1 MHQVTRVHP
10 PDKKVLDN
18 VTLAF
23 LPGAKI
29 GVIGANG
36 SGKSTLMRIMAGID
50 DGFTG
55 EAQPHPSIRVGY
67 FAQEP
72 DLGNVVT
79 VREAVEL
86 AVADTR
92 KLLTDFEDISAKFAE
107 PMSDD
112 AMNALLEKQGKLQDR
127 IDAIDAWNL
136 DQRVERAM
144 DALRLPP
151 GDAEVNV
158 LSGGEKRRVA
168 LCRILLENPDM
179 LLLDEPMAGMA
190 QEDVERTSALIKR
203 VSANR
208 TILMVEHNL
217 SVVSSLSDTITVLAR
232 GRVLAEGNYEVV
244 SKDPRV
250 IEAYIGA
257 AHG

>member
-1 MHQVTRVHP
+1 MPEFVFTMREVTRVHP

-36 SGKSTLMRIMAGID
+36 SGKSSLMRIMAGTD

-55 EAQPHPSIRVGY
+55 EARPHPSIKVGY

-72 DLGNVVT
+72 DMGNAKL
-79 VREAVEL
+79 VREAVET
-86 AVADTR
+86 AVAYTR
-92 KLLTDFEDISAKFAE
+92 KLLTDFENISAKFAE

-112 AMNALLEKQGKLQDR
+112 EMNALLEKQGRLQDR
-127 IDAIDAWNL
+127 IDAVDAWNL
-136 DQRVERAM
+136 DQKVERAM

-151 GDAEVNV
+151 GDAEIEV

-168 LCRILLENPDM
+168 LCRILLEN
-179 LLLDEPMAGMA
+179 
-190 QEDVERTSALIKR
+190 
-203 VSANR
+203 
-208 TILMVEHNL
+208 
-217 SVVSSLSDTITVLAR
+217 
-232 GRVLAEGNYEVV
+232 
-244 SKDPRV
+244 
-250 IEAYIGA
+250 
-257 AHG
+257 

>member
-1 MHQVTRVHP
+1 MPEFVFTMQEVTRVHP

-36 SGKSTLMRIMAGID
+36 SGKSSLMRIMAGQD

-55 EAQPHPSIRVGY
+55 EAKPHPSIKVGY

-72 DLGNVVT
+72 DLGKVTT

-92 KLLTDFEDISAKFAE
+92 KLLTDFEEISLKFAE

-112 AMNALLEKQGKLQDR
+112 EMNTLLEKQGKLQDR
-127 IDAIDAWNL
+127 IDAIDAWSL
-136 DQRVERAM
+136 DQKVERA
-144 DALRLPP
+144 
-151 GDAEVNV
+151 
-158 LSGGEKRRVA
+158 
-168 LCRILLENPDM
+168 
-179 LLLDEPMAGMA
+179 
-190 QEDVERTSALIKR
+190 
-203 VSANR
+203 
-208 TILMVEHNL
+208 
-217 SVVSSLSDTITVLAR
+217 
-232 GRVLAEGNYEVV
+232 
-244 SKDPRV
+244 
-250 IEAYIGA
+250 
-257 AHG
+257 